1 MTPLPRTAK
10 RYNDPTLPKGALI
23 LEKVGKAY
31 PSSPNPLCWLKTLLL
46 RRPIP
51 NPRWVLR
58 DITFT
63 LAPGEALGIVGQNGA
78 GKSTLLQLIAGTLT
92 PTTGTL
98 RYHGRIAALLELGAG
113 FHPEFTGRE
122 NARLAAALMGLT
134 AEEIDARLPA
144 IFAFADIG
152 DALDRPVKTYSSGMF
167 VRLAFA
173 VATAVEPDIL
183 IIDEALAVG
192 DGAFA
197 KKSFARIQQLKDQG
211 ATVLF
216 VSHALYQ
223 VERFCTRAL
232 WLDQGQIRQIG
243 DTRVVLEHYQAWLDQ
258 QEKRDEIAPQSPV
271 APPPVATATPR
282 LLAATAHWDTAHTSP
297 LASTPPQPAPL
308 GCPLESPTPAPPL
321 ILTLTYRAPVGEFFC
336 SGFALKTLDDRV
348 LASGRTPSHSPAA
361 ETVTHRYRIDLSVLN
376 PGHYHID
383 LYTLDGSATL
393 FWEHHAFAWPL
404 TLSAD
409 NQTLPGN
416 LKLPYEVAIN

>member
-1 MTPLPRTAK
+1 MTILPGQ
-10 RYNDPTLPKGALI
+10 RYEDPTLPKGTLI

-31 PSSPNPLCWLKTLLL
+31 PGTPNPLHQLKSVLL

-51 NPRWVLR
+51 NPRWVLHE
-58 DITFT
+58 ITFALT
-63 LAPGEALGIVGQNGA
+63 PGETLGIIGQNGA

-92 PTTGTL
+92 PTTGTI

-122 NARLAAALMGLT
+122 NARLAAALLGLT
-134 AEEIDARLPA
+134 AEEIEALLPE

-197 KKSFARIQQLKDQG
+197 KKSFARIQQLKKRG

-223 VERFCTRAL
+223 VEQFCRQAL

-243 DTRVVLEHYQAWLDQ
+243 PARPVLEHYQAWLDQ
-258 QEKRDEIAPQSPV
+258 QEKSDEIAAHPSAIH
-271 APPPVATATPR
+271 APPAAATTPR
-282 LLAATAHWDTAHTSP
+282 LLAATAHWLTD
-297 LASTPPQPAPL
+297 LTPPLTSVPPQAVPP
-308 GCPLESPTPAPPL
+308 GRPLESATPAPPL
-321 ILTLTYRAPVGEFFC
+321 ILTLTYRTPVAEPFC

-348 LASGRTPSHSPAA
+348 LASGRTPSHAPTAT
-361 ETVTHRYRIDLSVLN
+361 TVTHRYQIDLSAIN

-383 LYTLDGSATL
+383 LYTLDGTATL

-404 TLSAD
+404 KLFATS
-409 NQTLPGN
+409 QSLPGYLN
-416 LKLPYEVAIN
+416 LPYDVRIN

>member
-216 VSHALYQ
+216 VSHAFYQ

-232 WLDQGQIRQIG
+232 WLDQGQIRQID
-243 DTRVVLEHYQAWLDQ
+243 DTRVVLGHYLAWLDQ

-282 LLAATAHWDTAHTSP
+282 LLAATAHWDTAHTLSGSSANSGSILP
-297 LASTPPQPAPL
+297 GAVLRLTDWRTTISRHSLAQSAAWCRSSVSSKPGSSAHQPVVWIV
-308 GCPLESPTPAPPL
+308 C
-321 ILTLTYRAPVGEFFC
+321 C
-336 SGFALKTLDDRV
+336 SGWVSR
-348 LASGRTPSHSPAA
+348 AA
-361 ETVTHRYRIDLSVLN
+361 MM
-376 PGHYHID
+376 
-383 LYTLDGSATL
+383 
-393 FWEHHAFAWPL
+393 
-404 TLSAD
+404 
-409 NQTLPGN
+409 
-416 LKLPYEVAIN
+416 